1 MALSKKPTEQTQKY
15 YVLHIPG
22 GGLWGILPIVTLKFL
37 ETMTQLPLSKQFNMT
52 SGSSTGSIPLT
63 ALNVPRSKRSNEPR
77 YSAADMLDFY
87 KKIGPRIFP
96 ARRGYYV
103 RQMVMDLTKL
113 GHDFFTAI
121 ALLTSSRLDHLV
133 NFSINKPAHW
143 IHKSLGRKMPYE
155 PVDTRMFRSMHKW
168 IFTPINNKIKSA
180 IDSLID
186 RSRYDISVLGRI
198 LDATMRYEDN
208 DERVTFDNTLI
219 SHHVTSHNLTRDEPA
234 IFFHFKDPATRATE
248 YLSNAEMDL
257 DQIVLGSCAAQTIFK
272 SPTLRNGETYVDIA
286 DFDTMRTPISSID
299 RHADKKLDIK
309 LVTIG
314 TGGQDRQIDVDS
326 MNGML
331 FLQQMMAD
339 LGGYL
344 FGIRKR
350 YINKMADMDL
360 EYRLG
365 AENITRINITA
376 IQESLRPDYLEDPRM
391 PEIAKAMGVD
401 LNDLIT
407 TSLPS
412 SDLFDSRPE
421 NIKSLESLGWIMAF
435 KNLDTL
441 MPLCCDLVNNAVD
454 MGHISREDADTR
466 IEVIQHFNAAAT
478 DQLKNYVPHDQ
489 RYGPFKKQHWFTFE
503 EVHER
508 SLKEKMTF
516 IFNRVMGR
524 NTSPI
529 KPPEGDKPPPLPP
542 PAP

>member
-1 MALSKKPTEQTQKY
+1 MALRNKTDDKTQKY

-37 ETMTQLPLSKQFNMT
+37 ETMTQLPLSKQFNMS

-63 ALNVPRSKRSNEPR
+63 ALNVPRSENSDEAR
-77 YSAADMLDFY
+77 YSASDMLDFY

-121 ALLTSSRLDHLV
+121 SILTSSRLDQLI
-133 NFSINKPAHW
+133 NFSINKPALWVHG
-143 IHKSLGRKMPYE
+143 KLDRKMPYD
-155 PVDTRMFRSMHKW
+155 PVDTRAFRSLHKW
-168 IFTPINNKIKSA
+168 IFTPVNNKIKA
-180 IDSLID
+180 GIDYLIEQ
-186 RSRYDISVLGRI
+186 SRYDIAVLARI
-198 LDATMRYEDN
+198 LDATMRYEDT
-208 DERVTFDNTLI
+208 DERVKFGNTLI
-219 SHHVTSHNLTRDEPA
+219 SHHVTAHNLTRDEPA
-234 IFFHFKDPATRATE
+234 IFFHFKDPNTKKTDF
-248 YLSNAEMDL
+248 LSDAEMDL
-257 DQIVLGSCAAQTIFK
+257 DQMVLGSCAAQTIFK

-314 TGGQDRQIDVDS
+314 TGVNDRQIDVDS

-365 AENITRINITA
+365 AENITRINIPA
-376 IQESLRPDYLEDPRM
+376 IQESLRPDYLEDPRT

-421 NIKSLESLGWIMAF
+421 NIKNLESLGWIMAF

-441 MPLCCDLVNNAVD
+441 MPLCCDLVENAVD
-454 MGHISREDADTR
+454 MGHITRDQADER
-466 IEVIQHFNAAAT
+466 LQLIEHFNAAAI
-478 DQLKNYVPHDQ
+478 DKLQNYIPQDQ

-503 EVHER
+503 EVRER
-508 SLKEKMTF
+508 SFKEKMTY
-516 IFNRVMGR
+516 IFNRALGR

-529 KPPEGDKPPPLPP
+529 KPPESGKTPQPPSPQ
-542 PAP
+542 